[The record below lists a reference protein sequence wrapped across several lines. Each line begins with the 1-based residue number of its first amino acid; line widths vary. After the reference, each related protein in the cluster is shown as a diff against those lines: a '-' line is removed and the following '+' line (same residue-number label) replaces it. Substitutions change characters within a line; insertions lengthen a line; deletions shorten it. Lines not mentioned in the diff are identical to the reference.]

1 MGCAIFLGGMAVGL
15 EVCIASNLINWDGS
29 RESGSKWL
37 ITGVDVYSTVQKC
50 KEGGTRLRAKLS
62 HE

>member
-1 MGCAIFLGGMAVGL
+1 MILLKDMAVKL
-15 EVCIASNLINWDGS
+15 KVYIISNLINWDDS

-37 ITGVDVYSTVQKC
+37 IIEVDVYSTVQKC